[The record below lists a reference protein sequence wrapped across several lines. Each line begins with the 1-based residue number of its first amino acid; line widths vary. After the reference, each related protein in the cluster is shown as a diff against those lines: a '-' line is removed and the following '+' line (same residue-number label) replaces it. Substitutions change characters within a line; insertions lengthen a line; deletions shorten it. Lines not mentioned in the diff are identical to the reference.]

1 MEGREYSILKYT
13 TRTCRG
19 QLFLCDLCLKIYP
32 NNTGKKRDIKRHM
45 KIHKNQSL
53 PLPNDSL
60 ENNNTTHI
68 NLGLDDPLLTFEANQ
83 GSVDPPSQEEEVSL
97 KIENAGEFSCT
108 GSLDEMDF
116 ESGADYASACT
127 TKHGCRYPNFGSA
140 SSDNN
145 FGQDFQMFHD
155 HHEVGGGFQGFWYRA
170 RQKKN

>member
-1 MEGREYSILKYT
+1 MEPPGDCASGSFPCELCGTNSNFTMLKNDLEGREYSILKCT

-19 QLFLCDLCLKIYP
+19 KLFLCDLCLKIYP

-68 NLGLDDPLLTFEANQ
+68 ELGLDDPLLTFEANQ
-83 GSVDPPSQEEEVSL
+83 GSVDPPSQEEEFSL
-97 KIENAGEFSCT
+97 KIENAGEFSCS

-116 ESGADYASACT
+116 ERGEEYALART
-127 TKHGCRYPNFGSA
+127 TKEGNHYP
-140 SSDNN
+140 
-145 FGQDFQMFHD
+145 
-155 HHEVGGGFQGFWYRA
+155 VT
-170 RQKKN
+170 